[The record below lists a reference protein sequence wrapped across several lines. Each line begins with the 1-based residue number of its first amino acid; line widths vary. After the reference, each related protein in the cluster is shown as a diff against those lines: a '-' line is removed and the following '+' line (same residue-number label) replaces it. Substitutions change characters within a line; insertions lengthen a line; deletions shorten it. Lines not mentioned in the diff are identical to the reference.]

1 MNRFISMLNDGSEL
15 VSDFWSKF
23 CPVFRYVA
31 FAIVIACSIV
41 LTITTLMQSNDSSNA
56 LDAYTGKSQESYY
69 SQNKGASRDAILKR
83 ITIAMAVIIFVMIIL
98 FFVSELIY
106 GSRGWEQVKKF

>member
-1 MNRFISMLNDGSEL
+1 MNRFISMISDDL
-15 VSDFWSKF
+15 VNDFWATF
-23 CPVFRYVA
+23 CPIFRYVA
-31 FAIVIACSIV
+31 FALVIACSIV
-41 LTITTLMQSNDSSNA
+41 LTITTLMQANDSSNA

-83 ITIAMAVIIFVMIIL
+83 ITIAMAITIFVVIIL

-106 GSRGWEQVKKF
+106 GSR

>member
-106 GSRGWEQVKKF
+106 GSRG